1 MKSRI
6 PPQILAVPLEFWIPP
21 DPSGTVL
28 IARSGN
34 TPWSDHSYCLV
45 CGYMKFISV
54 AKPLEIQRELP
65 VRRTQIFISACAASI
80 LALCAL
86 VQYVLFYGSVPP
98 GEVPVSPARVQPANL
113 K

>member
-1 MKSRI
+1 MKNWI
-6 PPQILAVPLEFWIPP
+6 PPQARAVPLQFWIPP
-21 DPSGTVL
+21 DPRGTVL